1 MDILV
6 VDGAKFIP
14 WTPKDEEKE
23 FHPFV
28 KSQSKRIFGEDT
40 IYFDVKTALKTASG
54 IVTIPD
60 AYVIDLAAPNDWYV
74 VENELSTHSV
84 YDHIV
89 KQLTKFINGIENQK
103 SRLHILDLLY
113 AEINKDNTT
122 RKTIIAKTG
131 NVDVYNFLSKLF
143 SKEPIIVVIIDEI
156 TPELEEA
163 CHALKVTPDIV
174 EFKTFVKADNP
185 NSHAHL
191 FEPFYEMKKPLEGGT
206 ASGHTTGWTMMF
218 EGIDESIREATTSL
232 IARMNELGNVVY
244 KGKRSC
250 SAYIGQ
256 QRVKYGFVG
265 LVPTRSALK
274 VIIRADSAFSDP
286 RGWVN
291 AKAVNWFTSREERKE
306 KEFQIMRKDQI
317 EYAMELIRQSYQI
330 VKSQKANGKQQD
342 KPDTQ

>member
-1 MDILV
+1 M
-6 VDGAKFIP
+6 DGAKFIP

-40 IYFDVKTALKTASG
+40 IYFDVETALKTASG

-60 AYVIDLAAPNDWYV
+60 AYVIDLAVPNEWYA

-174 EFKTFVKADNP
+174 EFKTF
-185 NSHAHL
+185 
-191 FEPFYEMKKPLEGGT
+191 G
-206 ASGHTTGWTMMF
+206 
-218 EGIDESIREATTSL
+218 
-232 IARMNELGNVVY
+232 
-244 KGKRSC
+244 
-250 SAYIGQ
+250 
-256 QRVKYGFVG
+256 
-265 LVPTRSALK
+265 
-274 VIIRADSAFSDP
+274 
-286 RGWVN
+286 
-291 AKAVNWFTSREERKE
+291 
-306 KEFQIMRKDQI
+306 
-317 EYAMELIRQSYQI
+317 
-330 VKSQKANGKQQD
+330 
-342 KPDTQ
+342 